1 MKVIGVIPARYGSTR
16 FPGKPLEKILNK
28 PLLQWVVEGAKKS
41 RKLSQVLVAT
51 DDSRI
56 AELCQK
62 IGIEFVMTSSELPTG
77 TDRIWAA
84 IEKRDCDIVINIQG
98 DEPLIDGEII
108 DTLIEAFEKDS
119 QISMATLGTHLTP
132 EELQSSNVVKIV
144 VNQKNQALYF
154 SRFAIPYSRE
164 KASNVID
171 GALKHIGMYGYRKSF
186 LKTFCQTPQT
196 TIEKMESL
204 EQLRALYLGA
214 QIQVV
219 STSYQCIGVDS
230 PEDILKVEEVLNEK
244 TK

>member
-1 MKVIGVIPARYGSTR
+1 MNVIGVIPARFGSTR

-41 RKLSQVLVAT
+41 QKLSQVLVAT

-56 AELCQK
+56 AELCQQ
-62 IGIEFVMTSSELPTG
+62 IGVEFVMTNSDLPTG

-84 IEKRDCDIVINIQG
+84 IENRQCDVVINIQG
-98 DEPLIDGEII
+98 DEPLIDGQII

-119 QISMATLGTHLTP
+119 QISMATLGTQLNQ
-132 EELQSSNVVKIV
+132 EELLSQNVVKIV
-144 VNQKNQALYF
+144 MNQKNQALYF

-164 KASNVID
+164 KVNLPIV
-171 GALKHIGMYGYRKSF
+171 GALKHIGMYGYRKNF

-196 TIEKMESL
+196 QIEKLESL

-219 STSYQCIGVDS
+219 VTDYQCIGVDS
-230 PEDILKVEEVLNEK
+230 PEDIHKVEKVLNEK